1 MNICYL
7 MKKKKNCFAIEN
19 DRTKK
24 RYDNLELKNLIN
36 PATSFQLYTHFI
48 NLQQPIVASPIYH
61 TDPYFVLFPSLSLSL
76 SYSRGIKSCTYV
88 LPRDKRKDNFWDWIN
103 DLGRNGDDGPFLR
116 SAAIPYLWKLDTKY
130 ISFPHGP
137 FLHHCRK
144 RSS

>member
-1 MNICYL
+1 

-61 TDPYFVLFPSLSLSL
+61 TDPYFVLFPSPTLSLSL
-76 SYSRGIKSCTYV
+76 TPEGSNLAHTFSREISVKITFGI
-88 LPRDKRKDNFWDWIN
+88 
-103 DLGRNGDDGPFLR
+103 G
-116 SAAIPYLWKLDTKY
+116 
-130 ISFPHGP
+130 
-137 FLHHCRK
+137 
-144 RSS
+144 